1 MKGLKI
7 LICEDEFLPATDLKK
22 QLTALGYVVLGM
34 FIKAEQG
41 LAYMEKFQNT
51 DQFPDAVIMDINL
64 KGNMDGIE
72 AMKVIGEKYGCGVML
87 LTGLGQLELIEQIV
101 EEKPV
106 PFLIKPF
113 DIYMVHVGL
122 QLAVYQAKLEKQIS
136 QLQIEVRNLTTKPN
150 N

>member
-41 LAYMEKFQNT
+41 LDYMEKYHGT
-51 DQFPDAVIMDINL
+51 ESFPDVVILDITL
-64 KGNMDGIE
+64 KGKMDGIE
-72 AMKVIGEKYGCGVML
+72 AMKVIREKYCCGIMI
-87 LTGLGQLELIEQIV
+87 LTGLGQLELIEAIV

-122 QLAVYQAKLEKQIS
+122 QLAVYQARLEKENKV
-136 QLQIEVRNLTTKPN
+136 LQVEVNKRLNPIL
-150 N
+150 

>member
-22 QLTALGYVVLGM
+22 QLTALGYEVLAM

-41 LAYMEKFQNT
+41 LAYLEKNQNT
-51 DQFPDAVIMDINL
+51 DNFPDAVIMDINL

-72 AMKVIGEKYGCGVML
+72 AMQVIGEKYGCGVLL

-122 QLAVYQAKLEKQIS
+122 QLAVYQAKLEKQIT
-136 QLQIEVRNLTTKPN
+136 LLREEIENLKTRQ
-150 N
+150 

>member
-22 QLTALGYVVLGM
+22 QLTVLGYEVLGM

-41 LAYMEKFQNT
+41 LAYMEKYQNT
-51 DQFPDAVIMDINL
+51 DKFPDAVIMDINL

-72 AMKVIGEKYGCGVML
+72 AMQVIGEKYSCGVMF
-87 LTGLGQLELIEQIV
+87 LTGLGQLELIEQV
-101 EEKPV
+101 VKEKPV

-122 QLAVYQAKLEKQIS
+122 QLAVYQAKLEKQIA
-136 QLQIEVRNLTTKPN
+136 LLREEVKNLKARQ
-150 N
+150 

>member
-22 QLTALGYVVLGM
+22 QLTALGYIIVGM

-41 LAYMEKFQNT
+41 LAFLEKSRDT
-51 DQFPDAVIMDINL
+51 DQFPDAVIMDITL
-64 KGNMDGIE
+64 KGNMSGIE
-72 AMKVIGEKYGCGVML
+72 AARIIGKKYGCGIL
-87 LTGLGQLELIEQIV
+87 FLTGLGQLELIEEII
-101 EEKPV
+101 EEKPL

-122 QLAVYQAKLEKQIS
+122 QLAVYQARLEREIRILRS
-136 QLQIEVRNLTTKPN
+136 YTEVH
-150 N
+150 